1 MKAYSSSNLTN
12 DDIITENCKTILL
25 CNHQEML
32 STQPQGKHS
41 INSCYIIGQSTTFT
55 LAGHNIDGQ
64 YMVHYKLKRKKISNL
79 NRYNQHT
86 NEII

>member
-1 MKAYSSSNLTN
+1 MLLGLQKYSSSNLTN
-12 DDIITENCKTILL
+12 DDIITENCKTIVL
-25 CNHQEML
+25 CNHQML

-64 YMVHYKLKRKKISNL
+64 YMVHHKLKRKK
-79 NRYNQHT
+79 NQ
-86 NEII
+86 